1 MITFSCKKI
10 TEEELTRCSFNLNKT
25 EYNVLIFLLRNDKM
39 CTIFQISKAMELER
53 TTIQKAIKNLVEK
66 GLAKRT
72 QKNLFRGGYIFLY
85 KPNNKDE
92 IKSKMKEL
100 TYKWYKNVEET
111 IDKL

>member
-10 TEEELTRCSFNLNKT
+10 TEEELIRCSFNLNKT
-25 EYNVLIFLLRNDKM
+25 EYNVLIFLLRNDKIR
-39 CTIFQISKAMELER
+39 TIIQISKAMELER

-66 GLAKRT
+66 GLTKRA
-72 QKNLFRGGYIFLY
+72 QKNLSRGGYIFLY
-85 KPNNKDE
+85 KPNNKEE

-100 TYKWYKNVEET
+100 TYKWYKHVEET

>member
-39 CTIFQISKAMELER
+39 RTIFQISKAMELER

-66 GLAKRT
+66 GLAKKT
-72 QKNLFRGGYIFLY
+72 QKNLSRGGYIFLY

-92 IKSKMKEL
+92 IKSKMKGL